1 MKFDVSKLTKERQYC
16 EELFNYYIRI
26 KTIKKTNPDY
36 KKYINKAVSNLEL
49 ANFLLEEHDFSI
61 KEKLPN
67 RKYYDWCI
75 TIYYYSIYHT
85 SLALLAKLGYKSNS
99 HFATLATITLFYF
112 HKDNILKKEDIDFLL
127 EKINLEEKEIDFVI
141 ESKDLRERAC
151 YEVDELFNISITKML
166 QKQTVDFV
174 NKIKEL
180 LSEEL

>member
-1 MKFDVSKLTKERQYC
+1 MKFDASRLTKEKLYC
-16 EELFNYYIRI
+16 EELFNHYTRI
-26 KTIKKTNPDY
+26 KALKKTNPDY
-36 KKYINKAVSNLEL
+36 KKNISKAVSNLEL

-99 HFATLATITLFYF
+99 HLATLAAITLFYY
-112 HKDNILKKEDIDFLL
+112 HKDNVLKKEDIDFLL

-151 YEVDELFNISITKML
+151 YGVDESFNISIAKML
-166 QKQTVDFV
+166 QKQTADFV

-180 LSEEL
+180 LGGV

>member
-1 MKFDVSKLTKERQYC
+1 MRFEAKRLTKEAQYC
-16 EELFNYYIRI
+16 EELFMHYINIQVLR
-26 KTIKKTNPDY
+26 KTNPDY
-36 KKYINKAVSNLEL
+36 KKYINKALSNLEL
-49 ANFLLEEHDFSI
+49 ANFILEEHNFSI

-67 RKYYDWCI
+67 RTYYDWCI

-99 HFATLATITLFYF
+99 HLATLSAITLFYY
-112 HKDNILKKEDIDFLL
+112 HKENVLKKEDIDFLI

-141 ESKDLRERAC
+141 ESKDFRERAC
-151 YEVDELFNISITKML
+151 YGVDEVFNISIAKML

-180 LSEEL
+180 LAE